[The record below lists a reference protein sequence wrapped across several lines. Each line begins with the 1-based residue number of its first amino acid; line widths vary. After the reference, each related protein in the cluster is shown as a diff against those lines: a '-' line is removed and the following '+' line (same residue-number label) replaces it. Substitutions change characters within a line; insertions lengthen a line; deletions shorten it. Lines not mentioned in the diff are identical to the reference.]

1 MRSTS
6 NLRKPGTVLNSNLPS
21 STTFGKRPSSVQP
34 SQRFG
39 IQSSLQNRA
48 TIQGTNVTAIP
59 QDPPSVPVTSV
70 AISIPMPKSARKAPA
85 STSSNSA
92 PSVTDRIRAVYAAAA
107 QERPDFDNTY
117 AKVTDRPIP
126 KHNLRM
132 DFKVRCLL
140 DSRWDKNVLITILT
154 KYLFYFY
161 SIDSYVFLSTGIPCY
176 YQFFH

>member
-21 STTFGKRPSSVQP
+21 STTFGKRAGSVQP

-39 IQSSLQNRA
+39 IQSSLQNRG
-48 TIQGTNVTAIP
+48 TIQGTIVTAIP

-70 AISIPMPKSARKAPA
+70 AMSISMPKSARKAPA

-107 QERPDFDNTY
+107 QERPDFDNAY
-117 AKVTDRPIP
+117 AKVTDRTIP
-126 KHNLRM
+126 KHNIRM

-140 DSRWDKNVLITILT
+140 EGSLRM
-154 KYLFYFY
+154 
-161 SIDSYVFLSTGIPCY
+161 FL
-176 YQFFH
+176 YQY